1 MNTDVLENLELSTEE
16 LLQQGIAKGTSYQDY
31 RVLMDNL
38 AAEGEATGQN
48 VSEDMVNYTLLNQR
62 RMKRLDKTLKIDQET
77 TDMIKGYAGKKVTW
91 LVLTESWCGDAA
103 QALPMI
109 NKVASLTENISLKLI
124 LRDEN
129 IDVMNRFLTNG
140 AMSIPKLVMVDD
152 ASGKV
157 VGEWGSRPKIAQQMV
172 VDYKNEHG
180 TLTPEFKEELQVWY
194 NKDKGQSMLNDLL
207 ELLALK

>member
-38 AAEGEATGQN
+38 AAEGKATGQN
-48 VSEDMVNYTLLNQR
+48 VSEDLVNYTLLNQR

>member
-38 AAEGEATGQN
+38 AAEGKATGQN
-48 VSEDMVNYTLLNQR
+48 ISEDMVNYTLLNQR

>member
-38 AAEGEATGQN
+38 AAEGKATGQN
-48 VSEDMVNYTLLNQR
+48 VSENMVNYTLLNQR